1 MLMAEACFL
10 ERVSIPPLSLPATL
24 VDGLPYDSGTT
35 SISWRMRRLLSNH
48 EIEYFETWVQVSK
61 ANKVI
66 VPAVSALKF
75 PSLEVY
81 FTNGSKLTLLV
92 TSKEDE
98 ANLSSSNTAKL
109 PLTSK
114 TNDTNV
120 LTSDTAETDIAKA
133 SLISLSFRESSQAM
147 VDSWTSPCL
156 KAFAHSSDVRLYEV
170 LHLSLNSNHMLAD
183 MHSYS
188 TNLVE
193 YGGQV
198 LEQQQRRRCRRAF
211 TLHIHIAGREV
222 RNKCF
227 DSMFKFEDT

>member
-10 ERVSIPPLSLPATL
+10 ERLAHEAAVKQSRDRIKDEMSRSILTDMNEFEKHLL
-24 VDGLPYDSGTT
+24 IVD
-35 SISWRMRRLLSNH
+35 
-48 EIEYFETWVQVSK
+48 FETWVQVSK

-170 LHLSLNSNHMLAD
+170 LHLSLNSNHMLAGLPVKLIFC
-183 MHSYS
+183 SYLALNS
-188 TNLVE
+188 
-193 YGGQV
+193 
-198 LEQQQRRRCRRAF
+198 
-211 TLHIHIAGREV
+211 
-222 RNKCF
+222 
-227 DSMFKFEDT
+227 